1 MTLGSPLV
9 SLKVEDEATTWVTM
23 AIVGGEG
30 RAGNRHR
37 EMPARWDTEGDV
49 PIPALQSPCTAGMV
63 PHSAPGQQNNI
74 VSRDNPTNP
83 SSPLAPSSPLLSA
96 TFLLPRGGTAELG
109 DPFALVIFSLGL
121 SVVGATYNSSA
132 ATPGPAQLCQS
143 PGWAKGARL

>member
-9 SLKVEDEATTWVTM
+9 SLKAEDEATRWVTT

-37 EMPARWDTEGDV
+37 EMPARWDTGGDV
-49 PIPALQSPCTAGMV
+49 PIPAPQSPCTAGMV
-63 PHSAPGQQNNI
+63 PHCAGSAKQHSFKRQPNK
-74 VSRDNPTNP
+74 SFL
-83 SSPLAPSSPLLSA
+83 SPCS
-96 TFLLPRGGTAELG
+96 LLPSTLGHLPPAPGGTAGLG
-109 DPFALVIFSLGL
+109 DPFALVIFSLGF
-121 SVVGATYNSSA
+121 SAVAATYNSSA